1 MPLEGVDQGGGGL
14 GEEQDEDVDVHLEIF
29 RLQACMKITNHG
41 RDLEEGGDEDEVGKE
56 VVDDLGGIIPS
67 LLPLAEG
74 HLKID

>member
-41 RDLEEGGDEDEVGKE
+41 RDLEEGGDEVEVGKE
-56 VVDDLGGIIPS
+56 VVDDLEGIRPS

-74 HLKID
+74 HLGED

>member
-41 RDLEEGGDEDEVGKE
+41 RDLEEGGDKDEVGKE
-56 VVDDLGGIIPS
+56 GGRPC

-74 HLKID
+74 HLGED

>member
-14 GEEQDEDVDVHLEIF
+14 GEEQDEDVEVHLEIF

-41 RDLEEGGDEDEVGKE
+41 RDLEEGEDEVGKE
-56 VVDDLGGIIPS
+56 GGRPC

-74 HLKID
+74 HLRID

>member
-14 GEEQDEDVDVHLEIF
+14 GEEQDKDVEVHLEIF

-56 VVDDLGGIIPS
+56 EVEDLEGIRPC

-74 HLKID
+74 HLRID

>member
-56 VVDDLGGIIPS
+56 EVEDLEGVRPS

-74 HLKID
+74 HLRID